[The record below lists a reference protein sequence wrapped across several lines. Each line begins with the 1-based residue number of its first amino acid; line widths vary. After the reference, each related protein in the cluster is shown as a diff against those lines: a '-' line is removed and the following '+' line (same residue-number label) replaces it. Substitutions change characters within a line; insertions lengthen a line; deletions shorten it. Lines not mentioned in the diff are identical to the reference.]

1 MDITGVHHVSLNVV
15 DVPEAR
21 RFYVDV
27 LGLTDLPR
35 PDFGF
40 PGAWLG
46 LADGRQVH
54 LIGKPEYATPA
65 PGQHFALQV
74 PDLDAAVAE
83 LRRRGIDVRGPKS
96 VPGSGRQCFF
106 ADPSGNEIE
115 LNETPLP
122 TA

>member
-1 MDITGVHHVSLNVV
+1 MEISGVHHVSLNVV

-27 LGLTDLPR
+27 LGLVELPR
-35 PDFGF
+35 PDFAF

-46 LADGRQVH
+46 LSDGRQVH
-54 LIGKPEYATPA
+54 LIGIPENCTPA
-65 PGQHFALQV
+65 PGQHFALEA

-83 LRRRGIDVRGPKS
+83 LREQGIDVRGPKQI
-96 VPGSGRQCFF
+96 PGSGRQCFL

-115 LNETPLP
+115 LNETPL
-122 TA
+122 TTG